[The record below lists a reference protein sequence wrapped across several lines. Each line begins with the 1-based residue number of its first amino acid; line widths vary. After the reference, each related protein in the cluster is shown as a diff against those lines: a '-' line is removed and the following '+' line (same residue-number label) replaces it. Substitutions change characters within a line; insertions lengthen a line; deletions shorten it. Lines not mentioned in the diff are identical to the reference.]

1 MTPPGDMVPGE
12 CWVWKGE
19 YVRWGG
25 CKGGSAGVCCG
36 GRVGFCCAIARFYTR
51 RLDLSSPSSTRSLFR
66 LTPALRLSLRHLQ
79 QSYTVAQRVECS
91 C

>member
-1 MTPPGDMVPGE
+1 VTPPGDMVPGE

-19 YVRWGG
+19 YVCWGS

-36 GRVGFCCAIARFYTR
+36 GRVGFCCAIARFYTQ
-51 RLDLSSPSSTRSLFR
+51 RLGLSSPSSTRSLFR

-79 QSYTVAQRVECS
+79 QSNTVTQRVERS